1 MIEEVMDLRF
11 MLIGN
16 PNVGKTTLFNGLTG
30 SNAHVG
36 NWSGVT
42 VEKLVG
48 VIKKTNDELID
59 LPGTY
64 SVTPSSEDEGVVT
77 YALLQEEYEGI
88 LNIVDATH
96 LKRNLH
102 LTIQLLEAGV
112 PMMVAMNMMDALSK
126 KGLQLNVEKLQEAL
140 GVPVALISARKNEG
154 IDEVASQLNAGIL
167 SKPFSLYYGVTIETA
182 IGKIKSLLGSTPN
195 HLDKRWIAIQILEG
209 NEGIFQSLTLTQE
222 RLIRDIVK
230 ETEATII
237 KGETALSLKG
247 AIFNKRREFI
257 YKVYQSCMER
267 IPGHVQENKPKLAGV
282 DRVLTH
288 PIFGAL
294 IFLCFMFLI
303 YLVTFDLIGNHISD
317 GFSGVLDDW
326 VTPWLENMLVTLG
339 ASSDGFI
346 YGAIIDGLV
355 AGVGGVIVFLPQILI
370 LFFFLSLMEATG
382 YMARVAIVMD
392 YIFSRFSLNGKAIVP
407 LVTGFGCNVPAIMA
421 TRTIPDRSERI
432 KTMMIIPFMSCSAR
446 LPVYGLFV
454 AMFFTQYRSLII
466 MGLYLLGIIVALLSA
481 KLLSVSI
488 FKKTEDNF
496 ILEIPPYRVPQF
508 KNLLNQTLN
517 RGTDFLH
524 TAGKFIILGSL
535 IMWMLKDMGPAG
547 LHVAGD
553 ESYLAMLGGVLAP
566 LFSPLGFGT
575 WQAAS
580 SLVVGFLAK
589 ELVASSMLII
599 CGGEA
604 GLMNL
609 FTPLQAFSFLVFS
622 LLYIP
627 CLSTVGVMYQETKSS
642 KTTAMMVGFGL
653 VIAYIASFIVYQI
666 GGMIF

>member
-1 MIEEVMDLRF
+1 

-48 VIKKTNDELID
+48 MIKKTNDELID

-77 YALLQEEYEGI
+77 YALLQEQYEGL

-112 PMMVAMNMMDALSK
+112 PMMVAMNMMDALAK
-126 KGLQLNVEKLQEAL
+126 KGFKLDVEKLQEAL
-140 GVPVALISARKNEG
+140 GVPVALISARKSEG
-154 IDEVASQLNAGIL
+154 IDAVATQLHQGIT
-167 SKPFSLYYGVTIETA
+167 SKPFNLYYGVTIETA
-182 IGKIKSLLGSTPN
+182 ISKLMSYLNETPN
-195 HLDKRWIAIQILEG
+195 HLEKRWIAIQILEG
-209 NEGIFQSLTLTQE
+209 NEGIFKTLNLAQE
-222 RLIRDIVK
+222 KLIRELVAQ
-230 ETEATII
+230 TEDVII
-237 KGETALSLKG
+237 KDGIALSLKG

-257 YKVYQSCMER
+257 YKLYQSCLIA
-267 IPGHVQENKPKLAGV
+267 IPGHTQENRPKLTRV
-282 DRVLTH
+282 DQLLTH
-288 PIFGAL
+288 PIWGAI
-294 IFLCFMFLI
+294 IFLVFMFLI
-303 YLVTFDLIGNHISD
+303 YLITFDLVGNQISD
-317 GFSGVLDDW
+317 GFSGVLEDW
-326 VTPWLENMLVTLG
+326 ITPWIEQLLVSLG
-339 ASSDGFI
+339 ASQDGFV

-392 YIFSRFSLNGKAIVP
+392 YLFSRFGLNGKAIVP

-421 TRTIPDRSERI
+421 TRTIPDREERI

-454 AMFFTQYRSLII
+454 AMFFTAYRSFII
-466 MGLYLLGIIVALLSA
+466 MGLYLLGIIVALVSA

-524 TAGKFIILGSL
+524 TAGKFIVFGSI
-535 IMWMLKDMGPAG
+535 IMWILNEMGPAG
-547 LHVAGD
+547 LHVPGD
-553 ESYLAMLGGVLAP
+553 ESYLAILGGVLAP
-566 LFSPLGFGT
+566 LFLPLGFGT

-604 GLMNL
+604 GLVNL

-627 CLSTVGVMYQETKSS
+627 CLSTVGVMYQETKSV
-642 KTTAMMVGFGL
+642 KTTSMMVGFGL
-653 VIAYIASFIVYQI
+653 LIAYIMSLLVYQI
-666 GGMIF
+666 GGLFF

>member
-1 MIEEVMDLRF
+1 MRY

-16 PNVGKTTLFNGLTG
+16 PNVGKTTLFNNLTG

-36 NWSGVT
+36 NWSGIT
-42 VEKLVG
+42 VDKLEG
-48 VIKKTNDELID
+48 SIKKTDDVLID

-77 YALLQEEYEGI
+77 FAILNEDYNGF

-112 PMMVAMNMMDALSK
+112 PM
-126 KGLQLNVEKLQEAL
+126 
-140 GVPVALISARKNEG
+140 
-154 IDEVASQLNAGIL
+154 
-167 SKPFSLYYGVTIETA
+167 T
-182 IGKIKSLLGSTPN
+182 
-195 HLDKRWIAIQILEG
+195 IAIQILEG
-209 NEGIFQSLTLTQE
+209 NEGIFSHLSLSHADE
-222 RLIRDIVK
+222 IRQVVAKTEQIIIEK
-230 ETEATII
+230 EI
-237 KGETALSLKG
+237 ALSLKG

-257 YKVYQSCMER
+257 YKVYQESMEV
-267 IPGHVQENKPKLAGV
+267 IPGFQPDVKPKLTSV
-282 DRVLTH
+282 DRILTH
-288 PIFGAL
+288 PIWGAI
-294 IFLCFMFLI
+294 IFFIFMLLI
-303 YLVTFDLIGNHISD
+303 YSITFDLVGNRISD
-317 GFSGVLDDW
+317 GFDGVLNDW
-326 VTPWLENMLVTLG
+326 IIPQIENLLVMLG
-339 ASSDGFI
+339 ASPDGFI

-355 AGVGGVIVFLPQILI
+355 AGVGGVIIFLPQILI
-370 LFFFLSLMEATG
+370 LFFCLSLMEATG

-392 YIFSRFSLNGKAIVP
+392 YIFSRFGLNGKAIVP

-446 LPVYGLFV
+446 LPVYVLFV
-454 AMFFTQYRSLII
+454 GMFFSRFQSLII
-466 MGLYLLGIIVALLSA
+466 MALYLLGIIIALLSA
-481 KLLSVSI
+481 KLLSVSM
-488 FKKTEDNF
+488 FKKTETNF

-517 RGTDFLH
+517 RGSDFLH
-524 TAGKFIILGSL
+524 TAGKFIILGSI
-535 IMWMLKDMGPAG
+535 IMWILNEMGPAG
-547 LHVAGD
+547 LHVSGD
-553 ESYLAMLGGVLAP
+553 ESYLAILGGVLAP
-566 LFSPLGFGT
+566 LFLPLGFGT

-627 CLSTVGVMYQETKSS
+627 CLSTVGVMYQETKSA
-642 KTTAMMVGFGL
+642 KTTMMMVGFGL
-653 VIAYIASFIVYQI
+653 IVAYVVTFVFYQI
-666 GGMIF
+666 GHFIF